1 LAVRRGVDA
10 RLGRRFLLDGMLG
23 SLARWLRVCGYDAEY
38 LQDVPDEELVRR
50 AASEDRALL
59 TMDKL
64 LHRKGLKAG
73 LDALLVE
80 GESDAQKLALVSMVF
95 GLELDPRNSRCP
107 KCDGELSIAEKTS
120 VKGRVP
126 SRTFEAYDDFW
137 VCRSC
142 DQVYWRGSHWRDIM
156 RTVYEAARLASQPD
170 AGGKEHL

>member
-1 LAVRRGVDA
+1 
-10 RLGRRFLLDGMLG
+10 MLG

-38 LQDVPDEELVRR
+38 LQDLPDEELIKR
-50 AASEDRALL
+50 AADEDRALL

-64 LHRKGLKAG
+64 LYRKGQKAG
-73 LDALLVE
+73 LDTLLVE
-80 GESDAQKLALVSMVF
+80 GESDAQKLALVSMEY

-107 KCDGELSIAEKTS
+107 KCDGELSVATKTH

-126 SRTFEAYDDFW
+126 TRTFEAYDDFW

-142 DQVYWRGSHWRDIM
+142 GQVYWRGSHWRDIV
-156 RTVYEAARLASQPD
+156 RTVDEATRLASQPI